1 MEPSASELSAHY
13 ERVLRHVRSALHVGP
28 LGQLIELVLA
38 LRCEAAVTGAPV
50 CTASPSLCG
59 LEARSKGCHEIGG
72 PILGRGRLRRFPA
85 LPLGSD
91 DLAESVTV
99 CVVVLFRLKGA
110 RVALDQLGSHFELA
124 L

>member
-1 MEPSASELSAHY
+1 MEPSASELSALS
-13 ERVLRHVRSALHVGP
+13 ERVDELVLRHVRSALHVGL

-99 CVVVLFRLKGA
+99 MCRRTFPAQR
-110 RVALDQLGSHFELA
+110 RPS
-124 L
+124 